1 MRTIILSICFL
12 LALLSQLLVF
22 QHCANPTP
30 PQGGARDTI
39 GPILVPLAS
48 TPAYQTNFKP
58 RQIELTFDEWVKIK
72 DPTQIIVSPPLEP
85 QPKIRLK
92 KKTLVID
99 FGEAV
104 LRDSATYVVNIGEA
118 IVDLN
123 EGNPPDNLRFVFAT
137 GPVLDSAS
145 LSGLLL
151 DAYTAKPIEG
161 AIMALYDNLSDSIV
175 SQENPFYFA
184 KTNKE
189 GRYEISNIRPGT
201 YRAIALDNGG
211 FGGYKYDPS
220 TSKRLGYPDS
230 FLLLPDAA
238 TKLPPIRL
246 FSPDQP
252 LRILQK
258 DTSQLGTIR
267 LSLNRPAEQLIYRAQ
282 QNYERLNDGDTL
294 RLFYTHQQADTLL
307 LGLDTNW
314 IDTLYFLPGKKALLP
329 LKSIAP
335 ASGNHQA
342 KQAYSFVFNHPL
354 AELDSAAIVL
364 NRDTLPE
371 NLAFSASIDSLAK
384 NRLLINSRWP
394 ENEKFRL
401 FLLPGA
407 VKDLFGQSNTDTL
420 QAQFQIEEAKKY
432 GNLLLRLNGLDTL
445 QQYIV
450 RLVKGNDRILETQF
464 IIPRGNSNFQ
474 RDFIGFNPGTYQI
487 EVITDQNQNGRYDP
501 GAYYQGLQ
509 PESVQTFEVEA
520 LRPNWDLEVNLD
532 ILSD

>member
-1 MRTIILSICFL
+1 MRAFFLSLCSL
-12 LALLSQLLVF
+12 VALLSQLVVF

-72 DPTQIIVSPPLEP
+72 DPTQIIISPPLEP

-92 KKTLVID
+92 KKTLIID

-104 LRDSATYVVNIGEA
+104 LRDSATYVINIGEA

-123 EGNPPDNLRFVFAT
+123 ESNPPDNLRFVFAT

-151 DAYTAKPIEG
+151 DAYTAQPIEG

-189 GRYEISNIRPGT
+189 GQYEISNIRPGT

-211 FGGYKYDPS
+211 FGGYKYDPT

-230 FLLLPDAA
+230 FLVLPNAA
-238 TKLPPIRL
+238 TALPPLRL
-246 FSPDQP
+246 FSPDKP
-252 LRILQK
+252 LRILKK
-258 DTSQLGTIR
+258 DTSQLGIIK
-267 LSLNRPAEQLIYRAQ
+267 LSLNRPAEQLLYQAQ
-282 QNYERLNDGDTL
+282 QSYQRLNDGDTL
-294 RLFYTHQQADTLL
+294 RLFYTQQEADTLL
-307 LGLDTNW
+307 FGLDTNW
-314 IDTLYFLPGKKALLP
+314 IDTLYFLPAGKTRLP

-335 ASGNHQA
+335 APGNHKP
-342 KQAYSFVFNHPL
+342 KQAYSFTFNYPL
-354 AELDSAAIVL
+354 AEIDSAAIVL
-364 NRDTLPE
+364 YQDTLKEKLPF
-371 NLAFSASIDSLAK
+371 LASIDSLQR
-384 NRLLINSRWP
+384 NQLLLQRGWP

-407 VKDLFGQSNTDTL
+407 VTDLFGQSNADTL
-420 QAQFQIEEAKKY
+420 QAKFQIEEAKKY

-464 IIPRGNSNFQ
+464 IIPVGNSNFQ
-474 RDFIGFNPGTYQI
+474 RDFIGFNPGTYQV
-487 EVITDQNQNGRYDP
+487 EVITDNNQNGRYDP
-501 GAYYQGLQ
+501 GAYYQGRQ

-520 LRPNWDLEVNLD
+520 LRPNWDLEVNID
-532 ILSD
+532 IVGD